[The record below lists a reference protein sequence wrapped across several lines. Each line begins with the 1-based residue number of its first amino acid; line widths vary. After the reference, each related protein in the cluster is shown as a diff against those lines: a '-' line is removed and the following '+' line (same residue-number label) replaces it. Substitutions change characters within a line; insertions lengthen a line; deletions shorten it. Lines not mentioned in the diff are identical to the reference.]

1 MAGRVLAQTRPGW
14 VLEPDLDPVDE
25 QVRQRRWRV
34 LRAAMPQGCGLD
46 AVPAWVKTPE
56 QFIDW
61 LSSRLNHAA
70 IRAYFIDLELIA
82 KQTCD
87 LELLRLARTYQVGR
101 R

>member
-1 MAGRVLAQTRPGW
+1 MAGYGGAQIRPGW

-25 QVRQRRWRV
+25 QLRRRRWRV
-34 LRAAMPQGCGLD
+34 LRAALPAGRGLEPLP
-46 AVPAWVKTPE
+46 VWVRTPD

-61 LSSRLNHAA
+61 LTSRLSAAA
-70 IRAYFIDLELIA
+70 IRGYFADLELIA

-87 LELLRLARTYQVGR
+87 LELLRLARSYRSR